1 MPDPT
6 PPGPR
11 RSATG
16 PNRLTPGDPIAPMLA
31 TTGAMP
37 RPAHGW
43 AFEFKWDGM
52 RAIAQ
57 VHGGSV
63 RATSRNRKELLGRF
77 PELTELAAA
86 LAGHDAILDGEIVAT
101 DDAGRP
107 DFGLLQHRIADAG
120 GSSRARQVPVSY
132 LVFDLLYLD
141 GRWLLD
147 APWDARRDTLEGL
160 RLHGPHVAV
169 PPAFRDSAGAD
180 VLAAGRAQGLEGVV
194 AKRRGA
200 AYRPGARSLDWVKI
214 KNSRTQE
221 VVVGGWTDG
230 RGALAGTVGALL
242 VGIPGPDGLEYAG
255 KVGTGFDDA
264 TRRQI
269 LDALRPLER
278 PSGPFS
284 GRLPADARNAHF
296 VAPALVAEVRFAEW
310 TAAGRLRHPSWGGWR
325 PDKHPREVV
334 REP

>member
-1 MPDPT
+1 
-6 PPGPR
+6 
-11 RSATG
+11 
-16 PNRLTPGDPIAPMLA
+16 MLA
-31 TTGAMP
+31 TPGAMP
-37 RPAHGW
+37 NPEHGW

-57 VHGGSV
+57 VIDGSV
-63 RATSRNRKELLGRF
+63 RATSRNRKDLLGRF

-86 LAGHDAILDGEIVAT
+86 VAGHDAILDGEIVAT
-101 DDAGRP
+101 DAAGRP
-107 DFGLLQHRIADAG
+107 DFGLLQHRIADAAA
-120 GSSRARQVPVSY
+120 SSAARQVPVSY

-141 GRWLLD
+141 GAWLMD
-147 APWDARRDTLEGL
+147 GPWDARRDALEGL
-160 RLHGPHVAV
+160 GLHAPHIAV

-180 VLAAGRAQGLEGVV
+180 VLAAGRAQRLEGVV

-200 AYRPGARSLDWVKI
+200 PYRAGARSPDWVKI

-221 VVVGGWTDG
+221 VVVGGWTEG
-230 RGALAGTVGALL
+230 RGALAGSLGALL

-278 PSGPFS
+278 PSAPFS
-284 GRLPADARNAHF
+284 ARLPADARDAHF
-296 VAPALVAEVRFAEW
+296 VEPVLVAEVRFAEW
-310 TAAGRLRHPSWGGWR
+310 TAAGRLRHPSWRGWR
-325 PDKHPREVV
+325 PDEGTREVI